1 MPTTSTSP
9 IPLPDVD
16 IGEPVA
22 VITTASVAPLEDGPD
37 GERINMFT
45 VVPKN
50 SGGAWSARTD
60 AVRQR
65 VLTKPLTY
73 SAIAF
78 SLGFVI
84 SRLLR

>member
-1 MPTTSTSP
+1 MPPTSTSP

-16 IGEPVA
+16 VGEPVA

-37 GERINMFT
+37 DERINMFT

-50 SGGAWSARTD
+50 SGGAWNAGTD
-60 AVRQR
+60 VVRQR
-65 VLTKPLTY
+65 VLRKPLTY

>member
-1 MPTTSTSP
+1 MLTTPTSP

-22 VITTASVAPLEDGPD
+22 VIPTASVAPLEDGPD

-50 SGGAWSARTD
+50 SGGAWDAGTD
-60 AVRQR
+60 VVRQR

-73 SAIAF
+73 AAVAF